1 MKKLY
6 EKSEIWFAVMWII
19 IYVVVCGNLR
29 NLGDDSPYMMLGLIV
44 ISVLMF
50 AFVKVNHLEE
60 KYGLNHW
67 SKDFKAMLLLIPLW
81 IITTGN
87 LWGGIEPHYKGA
99 GLIFAV
105 VSMALVG
112 FAEELIFR
120 GFLFKAMLKDG
131 KPIVA
136 IIVSSVTF
144 GMGHIVNLL
153 TGHFGLETFVQMFYA
168 VATGFIMTY
177 VFYIGKSLIP
187 CIISHSLIDVFSKF
201 NRGNEMAEWIYIG
214 VIIVTSVFY
223 CIYLSRLKKDDEIS
237 W

>member
-19 IYVVVCGNLR
+19 IYVVICGNLR

-50 AFVKVNHLEE
+50 AFVKANHLEE

-67 SKDFKAMLLLIPLW
+67 SKNFKAMLFLIPLW

-87 LWGGIEPHYKGA
+87 LWGGIEAEYEGA

-131 KPIVA
+131 KPA
-136 IIVSSVTF
+136 IAITVSALTF
-144 GMGHIVNLL
+144 GIGHIVNLL
-153 TGHFGLETFVQMFYA
+153 TGHGGFETVVQIFYA
-168 VATGFIMTY
+168 VALGFIYTF
-177 VFYIGKSLIP
+177 VFYVGKSLIP
-187 CIISHSLIDVFSKF
+187 CIISHSIIDVLSKL
-201 NRGNEMAEWIYIG
+201 NNEVEIISWVYIG
-214 VIIVTSVFY
+214 VVIVTSVVY
-223 CIYLSRLKKDDEIS
+223 CIYLSRLKKDE
-237 W
+237 

>member
-50 AFVKVNHLEE
+50 AFVKANHL
-60 KYGLNHW
+60 
-67 SKDFKAMLLLIPLW
+67 DLIPLW

-87 LWGGIEPHYKGA
+87 LWGGIEAEYEGA

-168 VATGFIMTY
+168 VAIGFIMTY

-201 NRGNEMAEWIYIG
+201 NRGNELAEWIYIG
-214 VIIVTSVFY
+214 VVIVTSVVY
-223 CIYLSRLKKDDEIS
+223 CLYLRIHSPACRSYAL
-237 W
+237 

>member
-19 IYVVVCGNLR
+19 IYVVICGNLR

-50 AFVKVNHLEE
+50 AFVKANHLEE

-67 SKDFKAMLLLIPLW
+67 SKDFKAMLYLIPLW

-87 LWGGIEPHYKGA
+87 LWGGIEAEYEGV

-153 TGHFGLETFVQMFYA
+153 TGHGGFETVVQIFYA
-168 VATGFIMTY
+168 VALGFIYTF
-177 VFYIGKSLIP
+177 VFYVGKSLIP
-187 CIISHSLIDVFSKF
+187 CIISHSIIDVLSKL
-201 NRGNEMAEWIYIG
+201 NNEVEIISWVYIG
-214 VIIVTSVFY
+214 VVIVTSVVY
-223 CIYLSRLKKDDEIS
+223 CIYLSRLKKDE
-237 W
+237 